1 MSEKTSSTGKLYQIK
16 VVLQDSKP
24 PIWRRLLISPEI
36 TLFDLHKIIQI
47 SIGWTNSHLH
57 QFKIDNK
64 YYSIPSEDDWQP
76 VIDERKIHIAEI
88 APVEGSKFVYEY
100 DFGDSWGHDVIVEKI
115 LPVEPKS
122 QYPKCIKGKCA
133 CPPEDVG
140 GVSGYEE
147 FLEVIADPSHP
158 EHEEW
163 ITWAGGDFDPTRFN
177 PKATTKDMQGGL
189 PDWRQLEPQY
199 C

>member
-1 MSEKTSSTGKLYQIK
+1 MSKKTPSTGKLYQIN

-24 PIWRRLLISPEI
+24 PIWRRLLIAPEI

-47 SIGWTNSHLH
+47 AMGWTTSHLH

-115 LPVEPKS
+115 LPVEPKT
-122 QYPKCIKGKCA
+122 QYPKCIKGKRA

-140 GVSGYEE
+140 GIWGFEE
-147 FLEVIADPSHP
+147 FLEAMKDPNHD
-158 EHEEW
+158 EHDSYIEW
-163 ITWAGGDFDPTRFN
+163 WGGQFDPEAF
-177 PKATTKDMQGGL
+177 D
-189 PDWRQLEPQY
+189 LEEINQVLQEIDEIEWWDDL
-199 C
+199 